1 MDWRTGC
8 EFGSVRLF
16 LRTSPVST
24 EVQTE
29 PVSSPAHTG
38 SKRSFNKTSKAKAM
52 KQKNITLISKTLR
65 NFAKELMSDR
75 KGNDAHDVFN

>member
-8 EFGSVRLF
+8 EFGPVRLF

-29 PVSSPAHTG
+29 PVSSPAHAG
-38 SKRSFNKTSKAKAM
+38 SKRSFNKTSKAQSM
-52 KQKNITLISKTLR
+52 KQKNITLISKKI
-65 NFAKELMSDR
+65 KELC
-75 KGNDAHDVFN
+75 KGVNE